1 MHMKSGAILLLSLA
15 LGACAVSPPAAE
27 ADRHFADH
35 LFNPAS
41 QPAGA
46 KDVFA
51 LNPAM
56 RQYVAGEIERRPNSR
71 SRQQALVEAL
81 RGEGQLRL
89 EYDSAFT
96 RNAAETFE
104 ARTGNCLSLVIMTA
118 ALAKEMGVPVR
129 YQKMD
134 IDETWSRRGNIY
146 FSVGH
151 VNLTLGRAPHGLGS
165 RIDDGEQLT
174 VDFLPPP
181 DMHRVRWRVVEE
193 KTILAM
199 FMNNRAAEALAAGQV
214 DDAYWYAR
222 EAIRQ
227 DPDFG
232 SSYNT
237 LGVIYRHGGHLQE
250 SARILGYALAREPS
264 NTHILSNLASVL
276 ASLGRIEES
285 RELERRLAR
294 LQPDPPFAFF
304 NRGLAA
310 MREGDYRTAKELFL
324 REVDRDPYYH
334 EFHFWLALALS
345 NLGETDRAKEHLA
358 LAMENSSTRNEH
370 DLYAAKLARIKAP
383 RLQ

>member
-1 MHMKSGAILLLSLA
+1 
-15 LGACAVSPPAAE
+15 
-27 ADRHFADH
+27 
-35 LFNPAS
+35 
-41 QPAGA
+41 
-46 KDVFA
+46 
-51 LNPAM
+51 
-56 RQYVAGEIERRPNSR
+56 
-71 SRQQALVEAL
+71 
-81 RGEGQLRL
+81 
-89 EYDSAFT
+89 
-96 RNAAETFE
+96 
-104 ARTGNCLSLVIMTA
+104 MTA